1 MEEIIPCP
9 IKDQEVFRRVW
20 QRVMGERE
28 TENCPVEALPAD
40 LEGDL
45 PCACLEELARQNQ
58 AEALSGQTNR
68 QSEAAAEAGWAAR
81 EPQNQALMGREGTMT
96 AGQMA
101 RESEQMAED
110 REAAGETAAPEPSA
124 GEAEDA
130 GPLPAENGPDR
141 GNDLPRLWEAPQEQP
156 DRTGRMRRQVMEALE
171 GWQFYRHLAR
181 RARGADARVL
191 NALAGEEHR
200 AARKLAA
207 AYFLLTGVRYWPS
220 ELLTTPALPS
230 YWGALRGRH
239 QAEQRREM
247 DYRISADDW
256 DDPDQLELY
265 RELAEEAQ
273 GRSRQL
279 RMLLEE
285 DHMM

>member
-1 MEEIIPCP
+1 MEDIVPCAV
-9 IKDQEVFRRVW
+9 KDQEVFRRVW
-20 QRVMGERE
+20 QRVMGGRDPGD
-28 TENCPVEALPAD
+28 CPVEALPGD
-40 LEGDL
+40 LEGDI

-58 AEALSGQTNR
+58 AEALSGQTNE

-96 AGQMA
+96 AEQMA

-110 REAAGETAAPEPSA
+110 REDAEQAAPEPSA
-124 GEAEDA
+124 GTDGES

-141 GNDLPRLWEAPQEQP
+141 GNDLPRLWETPQEQP

-171 GWQFYRHLAR
+171 GWQFYRHLAK
-181 RARGADARVL
+181 RARGNDARVL

-220 ELLTTPALPS
+220 ELLGAPAIPS

-239 QAEQRREM
+239 QAEQRRET

-265 RELAEEAQ
+265 RELADETRE
-273 GRSRQL
+273 RCRRL
-279 RMLLEE
+279 RALLEE

>member
-1 MEEIIPCP
+1 MEEIIPCAV
-9 IKDQEVFRRVW
+9 KDQEVFRRVW

-28 TENCPVEALPAD
+28 MENCPVEALPSD

-58 AEALSGQTNR
+58 AEAPSEQTNGQT
-68 QSEAAAEAGWAAR
+68 
-81 EPQNQALMGREGTMT
+81 EG
-96 AGQMA
+96 
-101 RESEQMAED
+101 
-110 REAAGETAAPEPSA
+110 AAPEPAA
-124 GEAEDA
+124 GAGEDA

-141 GNDLPRLWEAPQEQP
+141 GNDLPRLWEAPREQP
-156 DRTGRMRRQVMEALE
+156 DRTARMRRQVMEALE
-171 GWQFYRHLAR
+171 GWQFYRHLAK
-181 RARGADARVL
+181 RARGMDARVL
-191 NALAGEEHR
+191 NALAGDEHK

-265 RELAEEAQ
+265 RELSEGARE
-273 GRSRQL
+273 RSRQL
-279 RMLLEE
+279 RTLLEE